1 MIATMSNT
9 VITGSSREV
18 ESTEIAGLTE
28 LVRGCDNRLVDR
40 LAAHVRR
47 QSIALDFRSVERI
60 DAAGIAAL
68 TTLYCNARQAGH
80 HFTIFNASPRVM
92 EVLSLVGLD
101 RILLSRNSDH
111 ESYAEACL
119 DRPAA

>member
-1 MIATMSNT
+1 MIAAMSDT
-9 VITGSSREV
+9 VITGSTREV

-28 LVRGCDNRLVDR
+28 LVRGCDRRLVDR

-47 QSIALDFRSVERI
+47 QSLALDFHSVERI

-68 TTLYCNARQAGH
+68 TTLYCEARQAGH
-80 HFTIFNASPRVM
+80 HFTIFNASPRVV

-101 RILLSRNSDH
+101 RILLFRDAVH
-111 ESYAEACL
+111 ESSLGSCF

>member
-9 VITGSSREV
+9 VSTESTREV

-28 LVRGCDNRLVDR
+28 LVRGCDRRLVDR
-40 LAAHVRR
+40 LTAHVRR

-80 HFTIFNASPRVM
+80 HFTIFNASPRVV

-101 RILLSRNSDH
+101 RILLSRNAVH
-111 ESYAEACL
+111 ESYSDACL

>member
-1 MIATMSNT
+1 MVANISNSAVAELT
-9 VITGSSREV
+9 REV
-18 ESTEIAGLTE
+18 ESTEIAELTE
-28 LVRGCDNRLVDR
+28 LVRGCDSRLVDR

-47 QSIALDFRSVERI
+47 QSIALDFHCIERI

-68 TTLYCNARQAGH
+68 ATLYCDARKAGH
-80 HFTIFNASPRVM
+80 HFSIFNASPRVK

-101 RILLSRNSDH
+101 RILLSKNAVH
-111 ESYAEACL
+111 GSYAEACL

>member
-1 MIATMSNT
+1 MIATMCNT
-9 VITGSSREV
+9 VITGSTREV
-18 ESTEIAGLTE
+18 ESTEISGLTE
-28 LVRGCDNRLVDR
+28 LVRGCDRRLVDR
-40 LAAHVRR
+40 LAAHVRQ
-47 QSIALDFRSVERI
+47 QSLALDFHCVERI

-68 TTLYCNARQAGH
+68 TTLYCEARQAGH

-101 RILLSRNSDH
+101 RILLSRDAVH
-111 ESYAEACL
+111 ENYLRSCF